1 MIAIIV
7 GTLGF
12 VTLAASMLVV
22 QVGFIIAFSIFIIG
36 FGVIITGVVGFVMFV
51 RRVAHLPRGGF
62 G

>member
-7 GTLGF
+7 GTLGL
-12 VTLAASMLVV
+12 LALGAAMLVV

-36 FGVIITGVVGFVMFV
+36 FGVIIAVVVGFVALV
-51 RRVAHLPRGGF
+51 RRLAHTPMGGF

>member
-7 GTLGF
+7 GILGLLTLG
-12 VTLAASMLVV
+12 AAMLVV

-36 FGVIITGVVGFVMFV
+36 FGMIIAVVVGFVALA
-51 RRVAHLPRGGF
+51 RRLAHTQMGGF